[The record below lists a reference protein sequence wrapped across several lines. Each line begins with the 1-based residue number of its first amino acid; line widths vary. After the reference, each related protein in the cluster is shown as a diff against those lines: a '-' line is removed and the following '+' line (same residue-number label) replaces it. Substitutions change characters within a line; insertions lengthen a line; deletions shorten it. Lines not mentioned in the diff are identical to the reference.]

1 MKKQFLFLAILA
13 LSKSSVTERVPRSD
27 DPQPLEAVVEQLSEA
42 MNSLQ
47 TLVISQGRMIK
58 DLEADK
64 GDQYSTHVSGSSILS
79 LRVGDVVSHAQEA
92 GLVLSHVT
100 LGDAGNYSVEVVGE
114 GPRGLSEILRRMVFV
129 DVATGSKRKAAESTD
144 TSQDLSSSCEIP
156 RERKTELLKKAR
168 SKAKK
173 NRRDPGAGM
182 SIKAHFSVAKDT
194 TAASSATGTDSASDT
209 VGGSERRDTETVSN
223 ADLQKKL
230 CEMSE
235 QLAKVNVS
243 VEELRGEIFEVK
255 QENSVLRKDLEK
267 CQKNLQRAEEVAAEA
282 KTLAAIAERRVND
295 LEQYGRRNNVRILGV
310 PESKGEDCEK
320 LVLDIFRKNLRLR
333 DMGNMDI
340 EAAHRVGQHPQSQR
354 GPQQKSPKARP
365 IIVRFVNRKAADT
378 VLYNR

>member
-1 MKKQFLFLAILA
+1 M
-13 LSKSSVTERVPRSD
+13 S
-27 DPQPLEAVVEQLSEA
+27 
-42 MNSLQ
+42 
-47 TLVISQGRMIK
+47 
-58 DLEADK
+58 
-64 GDQYSTHVSGSSILS
+64 
-79 LRVGDVVSHAQEA
+79 
-92 GLVLSHVT
+92 
-100 LGDAGNYSVEVVGE
+100 
-114 GPRGLSEILRRMVFV
+114 
-129 DVATGSKRKAAESTD
+129 GSKRKAAESTD

-173 NRRDPGAGM
+173 NRRDPGTGM
-182 SIKAHFSVAKDT
+182 SIKAHFSVAKDS
-194 TAASSATGTDSASDT
+194 TAASSATGTDSASDI

-223 ADLQKKL
+223 ADLLKKL

-320 LVLDIFRKNLRLR
+320 QVLDIFRKNLRLR

-378 VLYNR
+378 VLYNRRMLKGTAFVITEDLTRANFALLNYCWDHPEVDDAWSKRGAIYAKRGSRIRKIECKSDLPDLPLDASTPHTQRHRRQRARVPSQELHTERSTGTAATTENGNMNQSSPTDDETRVKHV